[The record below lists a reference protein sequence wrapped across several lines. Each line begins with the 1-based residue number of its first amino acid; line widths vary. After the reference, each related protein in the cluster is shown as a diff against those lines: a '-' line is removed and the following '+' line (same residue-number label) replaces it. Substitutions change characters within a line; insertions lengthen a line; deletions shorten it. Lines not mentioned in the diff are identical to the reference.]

1 MSRLVDFIKG
11 VGSLALSVILLI
23 GIPAALIALIGFP
36 FPTEMPQLDLIQR
49 HIQDA
54 DIPDEFVV
62 KTLALLVWFVWAQLA
77 IGFVTESIA
86 VARGRAANRAPIV
99 PGIQLVARKL
109 VASSV
114 LIISV
119 LSPAKGAIAAPLM
132 PIDATEVS
140 AFDAGQVSEVDEFS
154 KVKSAGVSAK
164 GQYETQKGD
173 NWWEMAEKLLGD
185 GMRWSELRDLNSGK
199 TMLTGDVVN
208 QNTETVKPG
217 WHLDVPADA
226 ESSLLGVFA
235 DAGYAT
241 PGPGPAGAERPAT
254 LIYEG
259 PTGNRYL
266 GSDAV
271 PYQVVEG
278 DNLWDIAEAYLGD
291 GSRWQEIY
299 ESSTELNQGFD
310 RSLSDPNI
318 IWPDDIVLLPP
329 DAQGVPTPDSGRMQD
344 VIGVKQVDELPSPE
358 LPAEVPAQPDR
369 AVTEI
374 SSPARVADTAPTAVE
389 SDSSLLRS
397 LLSPVGAAFGA
408 GGLFVASG
416 LLGMLMRARH
426 RRLSEAGA
434 GAVPAPPPM
443 DLVDLETVL
452 RNRSNRAAAL
462 SIHTTVQSL
471 TSRVV
476 QPGEPVVGLEVV
488 RISGDRVEV
497 VQDRPDPELPSPW
510 LTSAPVDWLDGRSI
524 AVLPAEF
531 FPNEPTD
538 EQQKNKAA
546 LTAPLFVTVGG
557 GLLLNLES
565 VGVTLID
572 GPVELSAGLI
582 RSMVHELATGPARRS
597 IDIRVSS
604 WLPGADLH
612 ERVRC
617 APVDRLVD
625 ELGAWVEQA
634 ELSLTSSGFGTSFA
648 MRVAGYGDGSL
659 GSKVIFADVADAP
672 ALAPLLNTAMRK
684 RLPLAV
690 VLSGDIATLDLP
702 AFGIQDA
709 VEVNVAEEILELRP
723 YGFKAAMQYL
733 DVDLVLGTES
743 LIRYAEESPLVHQET
758 LVGVLD
764 NAAAI
769 SDVPTDPAQRQT
781 ERTPAGDVI
790 TEQPEQE
797 HEITDQDQGGEGLF
811 VRVLGPVEVEGA
823 SASLSDAAQSVI
835 TFLAIAGPSTADQ
848 LATAIWPAQVENQLS
863 EVVAELEQKLG
874 SQFQLSTDGRY
885 RLRSVITDLGSARRW
900 LAQAQGMTDDRARNL
915 MQLALSEVR
924 GRPFERAPEQHW
936 QWIADHQMAI
946 ATQATAM
953 IIDACF
959 DLCDNAYSVDDLH
972 LAKWACEVGLV
983 VDPMQETVVERRVQL
998 LMTMGL
1004 YDEATSVVD
1013 QWEVLY
1019 AATVDRPAPYG
1030 PRMALGTDQAT
1041 PYVG

>member
-1 MSRLVDFIKG
+1 MSRLIDFTKG
-11 VGSLALSVILLI
+11 LGSLIISLLLLF
-23 GIPAALIALIGFP
+23 GIPALLITLIGFP
-36 FPTEMPQLDLIQR
+36 FPTKAPSLDLIQR

-62 KTLALLVWFVWAQLA
+62 KTLALLVWLVWSQLA
-77 IGFVTESIA
+77 IGFITESIA
-86 VARGRAANRAPIV
+86 VARGRAASRAPIV
-99 PGIQLVARKL
+99 PGIQLLARKL

-132 PIDATEVS
+132 PIDATEVT
-140 AFDAGQVSEVDEFS
+140 AFDASQVAQVDRISNDTSVEVS
-154 KVKSAGVSAK
+154 PQ
-164 GQYETQKGD
+164 GQYETKKGD
-173 NWWEMAEKLLGD
+173 NWWEMAEQLLGD

-199 TMLTGDVVN
+199 TMLTGDVITE
-208 QNTETVKPG
+208 NTESVKAG

-226 ESSLLGVFA
+226 DGSLLAVFA
-235 DAGYAT
+235 DAGYSET
-241 PGPGPAGAERPAT
+241 PAPGPAGVERPAT

-266 GSDAV
+266 GSEAV

-278 DNLWDIAEAYLGD
+278 DNLWDISEAYLGD

-299 ESSTELNQGFD
+299 ENSAELNQGFD
-310 RSLSDPNI
+310 RSISDPNI

-329 DAQGVPTPDSGRMQD
+329 DAQGVPAPDVSRMQE
-344 VIGVKQVDELPSPE
+344 VIGIKQVDELPSPE
-358 LPAEVPAQPDR
+358 LPDATTPDTGRAATEV
-369 AVTEI
+369 V
-374 SSPARVADTAPTAVE
+374 SPMRTADTTAVE
-389 SDSSLLRS
+389 AETGILSS
-397 LLSPVGAAFGA
+397 LLSPMGAAFGA

-462 SIHTTVQSL
+462 SVHTTVQSL
-471 TSRVV
+471 TNRVI

-488 RISGDRVEV
+488 RISADRVEV
-497 VQDRPDPELPSPW
+497 VQDRPDPDLPAPW
-510 LTSAPVDWLDGRSI
+510 QTSAPVDWLAGRSI

-531 FPNEPTD
+531 FPNEPAD
-538 EQQKNKAA
+538 ERNKNRSA

-565 VGVTLID
+565 VGVTLVD
-572 GPVELSAGLI
+572 GPVELSAGLV

-604 WLPGADLH
+604 YLPGADLH

-617 APVDRLVD
+617 APVDSLVD
-625 ELGAWVEQA
+625 ELAAWIEQS
-634 ELSLTSSGFGTSFA
+634 ELSLTSSGFATSFA
-648 MRVAGYGDGSL
+648 MRVAGHGDGAL
-659 GSKVIFADVADAP
+659 GSKVVFADVADIAKIAP
-672 ALAPLLNTAMRK
+672 IINIAMRK
-684 RLPLAV
+684 RIPLAV
-690 VLSGDIATLDLP
+690 VLSGDLNTVDRAGLGLH
-702 AFGIQDA
+702 DA
-709 VEVNVAEEILELRP
+709 VEVNVAEEILELKP
-723 YGFKAAMQYL
+723 YGFKAAMQFL

-743 LIRYAEESPLVHQET
+743 LIRYAEESPLVPQET
-758 LVGVLD
+758 LINSLD
-764 NAAAI
+764 NAAAV
-769 SDVPTDPAQRQT
+769 SDMPTDPAQIAT
-781 ERTPAGDVI
+781 ERTPAGDVV

-797 HEITDQDQGGEGLF
+797 HEVTDQNQGEEGLL
-811 VRVLGPVEVEGA
+811 VRVLGPVEVEGV
-823 SASLSDAAQSVI
+823 SGQLSDAALSMM

-848 LATAIWPAQVENQLS
+848 LAAAIWPAEATNQVPV
-863 EVVAELEQKLG
+863 VVAELERRLG
-874 SQFQLSTDGRY
+874 AQFQLSNDGRY

-900 LAQAQGMTDDRARNL
+900 LAQAQGMSDDRARNL

-924 GRPFERAPEQHW
+924 GRPFERVPEKHW

-953 IIDACF
+953 LIDACF
-959 DLCDNAYSVDDLH
+959 DLCDNAYNADDLH

-998 LMTMGL
+998 LMAMGY
-1004 YDEATSVVD
+1004 YDEATKVVD
-1013 QWEVLY
+1013 HWEALY

-1030 PRMALGTDQAT
+1030 PRMALGTNQAT